1 MRLKS
6 LKTITGLILALCC
19 LPMAAEE
26 LPVIKKTSQI
36 SVGTLPNNVRFY
48 LAENSTT
55 KGYANFTLVQ
65 KGVADVSRSR
75 RVLRKLPHFVD
86 VAPYQFLSS
95 KGIGYGPDGYVSYP
109 DGNTVF
115 SFNDVPTFDAAA
127 CDSTILL
134 IFDLVNEFDGEQ
146 AVVVCGDISR
156 SEIEAK
162 LHVFSLNVSPRNS
175 LASRKAYSW
184 EPSENIRFVHTLNN
198 TRNLVELSFIWD
210 SPRTPQDRMNTPQP
224 LVSYMYAQQLGH
236 VLRKRVSRRFMRD
249 NIPLSSFDVRYS
261 DSAASSGD
269 ERFTYSISVDGK
281 DLNRAVHVMAA
292 IFSELDSE
300 GASWEEFNDAKN
312 SILSAAAKRLST
324 PVTNSMLTDECKSS
338 FLYGSNMP
346 ASDAVLNFFKG
357 RKLPQDKDL
366 SLFNSFVSALLDS
379 RRALTIHCDSPRG
392 EEINGNAILSSFVS
406 SWGGTS
412 DPESAAGAYKAS
424 HGDTLSLI
432 SPRGHRVKV
441 KSETTDPVS
450 GGTIWSFSNG
460 TRVIFKKTS
469 QKGFFYY
476 GLMLKGGY
484 SYVPEIGFGESAFV
498 GDMMSLYKV
507 GGMAPNDFHNMLDA
521 NGINL
526 SGMTSLTDLQLVG
539 SAPVD
544 KLDLL
549 MRALLTYSRDRVP
562 DKEAFDYYRAC
573 EKLRQE
579 RTRLSNDGIIAAIDS
594 TMCPDYY
601 YPDTKSVNLLREDLP
616 ERVNAYLSR
625 QFSKFNDG
633 LLLIIG
639 DFDSGELKSV
649 LGKYLGNFSV
659 SDAFSVRPK
668 VEYNLRGGW
677 STYNIEASRSSVGSG
692 EVCVNVGMA
701 TCTPFTIKSYN
712 AFLMASTAMK
722 RNIISALSEV
732 GMHVD
737 VSMNAQAF
745 PAERLSFFITCRPC
759 AVEGLPEGITP
770 AGPLEVLGALR
781 SAISGVY
788 ARSVTP
794 GELAGLKTTLLNGMA
809 NHLANPDFLTSAVMM
824 RNSECKDVVSNYK
837 ESINSVTLEDVN
849 SVLHDLDFGTRVEY
863 VIH

>member
-300 GASWEEFNDAKN
+300 GASWEEVNDAKRAA
-312 SILSAAAKRLST
+312 SSRRTRICRSSTLSSPRFST
-324 PVTNSMLTDECKSS
+324 P
-338 FLYGSNMP
+338 G
-346 ASDAVLNFFKG
+346 G
-357 RKLPQDKDL
+357 R
-366 SLFNSFVSALLDS
+366 S
-379 RRALTIHCDSPRG
+379 RYTATLRA
-392 EEINGNAILSSFVS
+392 E
-406 SWGGTS
+406 
-412 DPESAAGAYKAS
+412 
-424 HGDTLSLI
+424 
-432 SPRGHRVKV
+432 
-441 KSETTDPVS
+441 
-450 GGTIWSFSNG
+450 
-460 TRVIFKKTS
+460 KK
-469 QKGFFYY
+469 
-476 GLMLKGGY
+476 
-484 SYVPEIGFGESAFV
+484 
-498 GDMMSLYKV
+498 
-507 GGMAPNDFHNMLDA
+507 
-521 NGINL
+521 
-526 SGMTSLTDLQLVG
+526 
-539 SAPVD
+539 
-544 KLDLL
+544 
-549 MRALLTYSRDRVP
+549 
-562 DKEAFDYYRAC
+562 
-573 EKLRQE
+573 
-579 RTRLSNDGIIAAIDS
+579 
-594 TMCPDYY
+594 
-601 YPDTKSVNLLREDLP
+601 
-616 ERVNAYLSR
+616 
-625 QFSKFNDG
+625 
-633 LLLIIG
+633 
-639 DFDSGELKSV
+639 
-649 LGKYLGNFSV
+649 
-659 SDAFSVRPK
+659 
-668 VEYNLRGGW
+668 
-677 STYNIEASRSSVGSG
+677 
-692 EVCVNVGMA
+692 
-701 TCTPFTIKSYN
+701 
-712 AFLMASTAMK
+712 STAM
-722 RNIISALSEV
+722 
-732 GMHVD
+732 
-737 VSMNAQAF
+737 
-745 PAERLSFFITCRPC
+745 PYC
-759 AVEGLPEGITP
+759 
-770 AGPLEVLGALR
+770 LR
-781 SAISGVY
+781 SCPPGAARAIPNRPPGPTRPATATPFPSYRPGVTGS
-788 ARSVTP
+788 R
-794 GELAGLKTTLLNGMA
+794 
-809 NHLANPDFLTSAVMM
+809 
-824 RNSECKDVVSNYK
+824 
-837 ESINSVTLEDVN
+837 
-849 SVLHDLDFGTRVEY
+849 
-863 VIH
+863 